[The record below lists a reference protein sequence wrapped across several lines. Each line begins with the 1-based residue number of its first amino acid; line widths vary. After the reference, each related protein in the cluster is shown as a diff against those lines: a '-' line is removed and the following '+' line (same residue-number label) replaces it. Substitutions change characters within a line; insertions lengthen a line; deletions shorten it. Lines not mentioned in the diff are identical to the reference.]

1 MSGSVPGVSERSV
14 GHAVISDAVLYPGGS
29 GHRGVCVW
37 QWSTPTT
44 ALSSAAVGGGLRS
57 VDYLLNTTVATDYDR
72 TDLGTHMAEIANEL
86 ALSGNGIGLF
96 TAVNVA
102 HSRRHNCEGVVVD
115 GTVGVSKPTWASDP
129 AGGFTEWTPGTINL
143 VVQLPVALTGGAA
156 VNAVTTATE
165 AKTQALLDCKVP
177 GTGTASDAVV
187 VTWPSL
193 GEAQPFAGP
202 RSEWGA
208 RIAQAAYAAV
218 KVGVEDWTGRHVK
231 P

>member
-1 MSGSVPGVSERSV
+1 
-14 GHAVISDAVLYPGGS
+14 
-29 GHRGVCVW
+29 
-37 QWSTPTT
+37 
-44 ALSSAAVGGGLRS
+44 
-57 VDYLLNTTVATDYDR
+57 
-72 TDLGTHMAEIANEL
+72 
-86 ALSGNGIGLF
+86 
-96 TAVNVA
+96 
-102 HSRRHNCEGVVVD
+102 
-115 GTVGVSKPTWASDP
+115 VSKPTWASDP
-129 AGGFTEWTPGTINL
+129 AGGFSEWTPGTINL

-187 VTWPSL
+187 VTWPSS

-218 KVGVEDWTGRHVK
+218 KVGVEDWTGRHTAALFDERLSLRAASLREK
-231 P
+231 PSESTRERMVE